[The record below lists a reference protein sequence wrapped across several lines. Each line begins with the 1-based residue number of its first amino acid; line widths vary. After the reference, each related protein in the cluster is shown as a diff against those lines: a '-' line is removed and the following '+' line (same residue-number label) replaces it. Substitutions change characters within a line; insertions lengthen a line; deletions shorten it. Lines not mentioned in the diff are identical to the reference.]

1 MIQTAEK
8 VKALIRNLA
17 KGDSNK
23 AQILL
28 RNYGMERFLE
38 RISISRYKDNFIL
51 KGGMLVSSMVGLDS
65 RATMDIDT
73 TVRGVPLSVSE
84 AKAFVE
90 EITSISLDDNVRFRI
105 KDVSTIMDEADYS
118 GVRLSLDA
126 LMDRMRI
133 PLKIDISTGDTIT
146 PAAVH
151 YRYKLMFEDRYI
163 NLWAYNLE
171 TVLAEK
177 IETVL
182 SRTVSNTR
190 MRDYYDIY
198 VLQKTALPISEEILA
213 QALLATC
220 HKRESQNLLS
230 HYMVILDEI
239 EQSDTM
245 EDSWE
250 NFKNKNSY
258 ARGIPWKEAL
268 ASVRSLCEK
277 CIIQ

>member
-1 MIQTAEK
+1 
-8 VKALIRNLA
+8 
-17 KGDSNK
+17 
-23 AQILL
+23 
-28 RNYGMERFLE
+28 MERFLE

-51 KGGMLVSSMVGLDS
+51 KRGMLVSSMVGLDS

-105 KDVSTIMDEADYS
+105 KDVSTIMDEADYC

-163 NLWAYNLE
+163 DLWAYN
-171 TVLAEK
+171 VFF
-177 IETVL
+177 V
-182 SRTVSNTR
+182 
-190 MRDYYDIY
+190 
-198 VLQKTALPISEEILA
+198 
-213 QALLATC
+213 
-220 HKRESQNLLS
+220 
-230 HYMVILDEI
+230 
-239 EQSDTM
+239 
-245 EDSWE
+245 W
-250 NFKNKNSY
+250 
-258 ARGIPWKEAL
+258 
-268 ASVRSLCEK
+268 
-277 CIIQ
+277 IIF

>member
-51 KGGMLVSSMVGLDS
+51 RGGMLVSSMVGLDS

-118 GVRLSLDA
+118 GVRAS
-126 LMDRMRI
+126 
-133 PLKIDISTGDTIT
+133 
-146 PAAVH
+146 
-151 YRYKLMFEDRYI
+151 
-163 NLWAYNLE
+163 
-171 TVLAEK
+171 
-177 IETVL
+177 
-182 SRTVSNTR
+182 
-190 MRDYYDIY
+190 
-198 VLQKTALPISEEILA
+198 
-213 QALLATC
+213 
-220 HKRESQNLLS
+220 HK
-230 HYMVILDEI
+230 
-239 EQSDTM
+239 
-245 EDSWE
+245 
-250 NFKNKNSY
+250 
-258 ARGIPWKEAL
+258 
-268 ASVRSLCEK
+268 
-277 CIIQ
+277 

>member
-1 MIQTAEK
+1 MIQTAER

-105 KDVSTIMDEADYS
+105 KDVFTIMDEADYS

-163 NLWAYNLE
+163 DLWAYNLE
-171 TVLAEK
+171 TDLAEK
-177 IETVL
+177 IETVF

-190 MRDYYDIY
+190 MRDSAESGRKGYIVNLPSPAWVDFI
-198 VLQKTALPISEEILA
+198 LSGGALSSSS
-213 QALLATC
+213 
-220 HKRESQNLLS
+220 K
-230 HYMVILDEI
+230 
-239 EQSDTM
+239 
-245 EDSWE
+245 
-250 NFKNKNSY
+250 
-258 ARGIPWKEAL
+258 
-268 ASVRSLCEK
+268 
-277 CIIQ
+277 